1 MCVCMCVY
9 VDVDVVVVV
18 DDDDDDACAPDVV
31 SASNQ
36 IKTANHGKSRRI
48 MK

>member
-18 DDDDDDACAPDVV
+18 DDDDDACAPDVV

>member
-1 MCVCMCVY
+1 MCVY
-9 VDVDVVVVV
+9 VDVDVDVVDD

>member
-1 MCVCMCVY
+1 MCVY
-9 VDVDVVVVV
+9 VDVDDVVVV

>member
-1 MCVCMCVY
+1 MCVY
-9 VDVDVVVVV
+9 VDVDDVVVV
-18 DDDDDDACAPDVV
+18 DDDDDACAPDVV

>member
-1 MCVCMCVY
+1 MCVY
-9 VDVDVVVVV
+9 VDVVVVV
-18 DDDDDDACAPDVV
+18 DDDDDACAPDVV

>member
-9 VDVDVVVVV
+9 VDVDVVVV

>member
-1 MCVCMCVY
+1 MCVY
-9 VDVDVVVVV
+9 VDVDVDVVD

>member
-1 MCVCMCVY
+1 MCVY

>member
-1 MCVCMCVY
+1 MCVY
-9 VDVDVVVVV
+9 VDVDVDVV

>member
-1 MCVCMCVY
+1 MCVY

-18 DDDDDDACAPDVV
+18 DDDDDACAPDVV

-36 IKTANHGKSRRI
+36 IKTAKHGKSRRI

>member
-1 MCVCMCVY
+1 MCVY

-18 DDDDDDACAPDVV
+18 DDDDDACAPDVV